1 MQLQR
6 NILNASHGTLLDS
19 DYPCFADLYLKIKC
33 HEFQMLDVA
42 QQVKEYHAAYE
53 PFKFKTLLT
62 FVTPFDSQSDL
73 QIQRMPLQTLR

>member
-19 DYPCFADLYLKIKC
+19 DYPCFADLYLKFEC

-42 QQVKEYHAAYE
+42 QQVTE
-53 PFKFKTLLT
+53 
-62 FVTPFDSQSDL
+62 
-73 QIQRMPLQTLR
+73 